1 MKIKE
6 GIEQELKD
14 YLDWC
19 TKNGAK
25 PSDYANLKKYLDL
38 AQGAKK
44 QEGCKDEGCKGRPAA
59 RKRKGVNEGISNLP
73 LNIQDIIAE
82 HFDYTGDFDFLD
94 IVANVIDRLD
104 DIDELG
110 DDDINDEV
118 YSSIDDSLIYY
129 NDQWRIMMFY
139 QLPGEANL
147 DEAID
152 QLAEDCVEIV
162 TKIKKSGEGK

>member
-14 YLDWC
+14 YVDWC

-25 PSDYANLKKYLDL
+25 PSDYANLKKYLGL
-38 AQGAKK
+38 VQGAKK

-59 RKRKGVNEGISNLP
+59 RKRKGMNEGIS
-73 LNIQDIIAE
+73 DSAYKDVIAE

-94 IVANVIDRLD
+94 IVANVIDRID
-104 DIDELG
+104 DIEELG
-110 DDDINDEV
+110 DDDVYDEV
-118 YSSIDDSLIYY
+118 MSAIDDELIYDD
-129 NDQWRIMMFY
+129 DQWRIMRFY
-139 QLPGEANL
+139 QTPGDANL
-147 DEAID
+147 DEAFE

-162 TKIKKSGEGK
+162 NKIKGSGEGK